1 MSRFKISI
9 ILLSLLFILPLK
21 AATEQKQSSPE
32 AKSLIEALSLREGG
46 QAMDTHPRWQTPR
59 QILVV
64 MPKPIAAYGDIIAQ
78 SLKPVTEG
86 IDVNIYIPDSA
97 PAPDFVKEAEVV
109 IGFCYK
115 TLLDQL
121 PQLIWFQNLGSGSEG
136 CSSLAGVEAGDFTLT
151 NIRKIA
157 AAPIAEHAISLVLL
171 FNKNLHRY
179 QHNQAQS
186 IWKPHVEPS
195 TSTGELSEKTLLV
208 LGLGGIGTQVAKRAH
223 ALGIRVIATRNSS
236 RNGPDYVAKVGLAD
250 ELYDLAEEA
259 DFVVNSL
266 PLTPATQ
273 GLINQRFFNAMKP
286 GAVYISVGRGRS
298 TNQDDLVSALN
309 SGQLGGAGL
318 DVTDPEPLPS
328 DHPLWTMDNV
338 VITPHIAGMSSSAR
352 NRTLILFQE
361 NVRRYLN
368 GDKLLNVVNIK
379 KGY

>member
-1 MSRFKISI
+1 MFRISSSI
-9 ILLSLLFILPLK
+9 ILLVLACVVPFS
-21 AATEQKQSSPE
+21 ATAQQKPVNPDAQ
-32 AKSLIEALSLREGG
+32 SLIKELGLWEGG
-46 QAMDTHPRWQTPR
+46 EAMGDHPRWQTPK

-78 SLKPVTEG
+78 SLKAVSDD
-86 IDVNIYIPDSA
+86 IDINIYIPDSD
-97 PAPDFVKEAEVV
+97 PIPDYVKQAEVV

-115 TLLDQL
+115 ALLDQL

-136 CSSLAGVEAGDFTLT
+136 CSSLAGVEVGDFTLT

-157 AAPIAEHAISLVLL
+157 AVPIAEHAVSLLL
-171 FNKNLHRY
+171 MFNKNLHHYHR
-179 QHNQAQS
+179 NQLQS
-186 IWKPHVEPS
+186 EWKLYRKPS
-195 TSTGELSEKTLLV
+195 VATGELNNKTLLV

-223 ALGIRVIATRNSS
+223 ALGMRVVATRNSS
-236 RNGPDYVAKVGLAD
+236 RKGPDYVARVGLAH
-250 ELYDLAEEA
+250 ELYDLAKEA

-273 GLINQRFFNAMKP
+273 GLIDQKFFNSMKK

-298 TNQDDLVSALN
+298 TNQGDLITALN

-338 VITPHIAGMSSSAR
+338 VITPHIAGMGDDAR
-352 NRTLILFQE
+352 KRTLILFQE
-361 NVRRYLN
+361 NLRRYIN